1 MQTTVP
7 LTSTSVPRGVRKN
20 GSFQMKISLKPDG
33 GQCPLSMETSPALH
47 MARDPT
53 RHLHAKSLSSKWG
66 TNSSAPPSPLLG
78 EGRDEG
84 EVRTT
89 DHNPPRRLTLP
100 SR

>member
-1 MQTTVP
+1 
-7 LTSTSVPRGVRKN
+7 
-20 GSFQMKISLKPDG
+20 
-33 GQCPLSMETSPALH
+33 METSPALR

-84 EVRTT
+84 KVSTT
-89 DHNPPRRLTLP
+89 DHTLTPTLSQREREIAIKHGSP
-100 SR
+100 LQLEGVPFEDGL